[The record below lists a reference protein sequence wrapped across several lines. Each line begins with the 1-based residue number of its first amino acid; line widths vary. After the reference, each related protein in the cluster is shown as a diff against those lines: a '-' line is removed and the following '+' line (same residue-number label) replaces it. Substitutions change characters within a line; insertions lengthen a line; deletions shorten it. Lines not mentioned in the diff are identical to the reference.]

1 MFRNLFYSLSNFSM
15 IVIAAWLLG
24 FSVFALL
31 SFTGSK
37 TEEITEPAD
46 GIIVLTGAK
55 HRIAV
60 ALDLLSQGKAQRLL
74 ISGTH
79 TDTTMTDI
87 FTLYDTPAELA
98 SKVDLDDVALDTIGN
113 AKESMKW
120 VEKNNIRTVI
130 LVTSAYHM
138 PRAVNELM
146 ISAKNSALK
155 RPLKIIEFDVPLNT
169 IQLQDGNTW
178 VLMAKEYNKTIL
190 SYIRRIFSSEGEPV
204 T

>member
-60 ALDLLSQGKAQRLL
+60 ALELLNQQKAGRLL

-79 TDTTMTDI
+79 TDTTISDI
-87 FTLYDTPAELA
+87 FKLYDTPPELA
-98 SKVDLDDVALDTIGN
+98 SRVDLDDVALDTIGN
-113 AKESMKW
+113 AKESVKW
-120 VEKNNIRTVI
+120 IEKNNINSVI
-130 LVTSAYHM
+130 LVTSSYHM
-138 PRAVNELM
+138 PRAVNELL
-146 ISAKNSALK
+146 ISVQTSMPSRSLN
-155 RPLKIIEFDVPLNT
+155 IIEFDVPLNT
-169 IQLQDGNTW
+169 LQLQDGNTW
-178 VLMAKEYNKTIL
+178 ILMAKEYNKTIL
-190 SYIRRIFSSEGEPV
+190 SYIRRIFAAEGDVV